1 MPLRRCS
8 SLTDA
13 PPALIETIAD
23 IPSTN
28 GELLA
33 RLGRGE
39 PHSEGQWLV
48 ADRQSAGRG
57 RAGRVWSDGFGN
69 FMGSTVV
76 RLRTS
81 DPLPQTLALLA
92 GFAVHEAVV
101 GVTGSLS
108 GLQLKWPNDLLVGD
122 AKLAGILLER
132 QGDAVVVG
140 IGVNLAQAPE
150 VPGRATACLAGFGMT
165 VPRDDFAATL
175 AEHFADAL
183 IRWHLGE
190 WPVLRTQWLSRAMP
204 TGTLVSVKDRDH
216 GEITGAFGGIDD
228 DGVALLRL
236 ANGTV
241 RAIHAGDI
249 EMVGSHASGG

>member
-1 MPLRRCS
+1 M
-8 SLTDA
+8 
-13 PPALIETIAD
+13 IEIVNE

-28 GELLA
+28 GALLA
-33 RLGRGE
+33 RLDRAE
-39 PHSEGQWLV
+39 TITEGQWLV

-57 RAGRVWSDGFGN
+57 RAGRVWSDGLGN

-76 RLRTS
+76 RLRSTY
-81 DPLPQTLALLA
+81 PLAQTLALVTGL
-92 GFAVHEAVV
+92 AVHEAVRSV
-101 GVTGSLS
+101 APELS

-132 QGDAVVVG
+132 HGDVVVVG
-140 IGVNLAQAPE
+140 IGVNLAHAPS
-150 VPGRATACLAGFGMT
+150 VSGRVTASLAGLGFD
-165 VPRDDFAATL
+165 VPRDVFAGVL
-175 AEHFADAL
+175 AARFGDAL
-183 IRWHLGE
+183 VRWHLGE
-190 WPVLRTQWLSRAMP
+190 WPVLRAQWLARGLP

-216 GEITGAFGGIDD
+216 GEIIGAFGGIDE

-236 ANGTV
+236 ADGSV

>member
-13 PPALIETIAD
+13 PPDLIETIAD

-81 DPLPQTLALLA
+81 DPLPQTLALVA

-101 GVTGSLS
+101 RVTGGLA

-150 VPGRATACLAGFGMT
+150 VPGRATAYLGGFGMT
-165 VPRDDFAATL
+165 VPRDDFAKIL
-175 AEHFADAL
+175 AENFADAL

-190 WPVLRTQWLSRAMP
+190 WPVLRTQWLARAMP

-228 DGVALLRL
+228 NGVALLRL